1 MVRNSFVLYF
11 FDRHALLTSSFYII
25 VWTHPAEPSCLCPAR
40 PRLPTGRF
48 WKWWSRNMVI
58 SWYYR
63 ILQRMMTAAGMRKR
77 WSIKREA
84 INFSTTRYRS
94 FHFLGH
100 ACKAKEAVVE
110 IFGHVKNTCNAQHGI
125 WMELNRGWYSEIGA
139 DILISL
145 NPSMVYK

>member
-11 FDRHALLTSSFYII
+11 IDRHALLTSSFYII
-25 VWTHPAEPSCLCPAR
+25 
-40 PRLPTGRF
+40 
-48 WKWWSRNMVI
+48 VI

-145 NPSMVYK
+145 